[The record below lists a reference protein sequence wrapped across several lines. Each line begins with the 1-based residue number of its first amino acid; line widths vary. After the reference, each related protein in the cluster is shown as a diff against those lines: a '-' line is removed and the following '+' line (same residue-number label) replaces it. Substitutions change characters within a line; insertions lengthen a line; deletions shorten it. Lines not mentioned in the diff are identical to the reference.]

1 MTPHTTASSPQTQRQ
16 DLQCDVLVIGSGAGG
31 LATAVTAA
39 KLGLDVVVIEK
50 EPVYGGTTAW
60 SGGWMWIPR
69 NPLALRGGIRED
81 RSAPLAYLRRLR
93 LAAAQLALASGA
105 SVTRAAELSGF
116 GSDTQLRRAW
126 HQFGLPGSPSDAGGL
141 ARG

>member
-81 RSAPLAYLRRLR
+81 RSAPLAYLRQEIGEHYSASHVEAFLDHGPAMIEFFERHTALR
-93 LAAAQLALASGA
+93 FVDG
-105 SVTRAAELSGF
+105 LS
-116 GSDTQLRRAW
+116 LI
-126 HQFGLPGSPSDAGGL
+126 HI
-141 ARG
+141 